1 MILGST
7 ITPEEGV
14 PFAAEIFV
22 SNLEK
27 TLQYYCEVLGFEIHR
42 LDKKG
47 RFAALKFNNSIF
59 MVQEEDNL
67 EKLRRVG
74 VSLRFIIDARRNL
87 QRISPAVT
95 KPRQENPKG
104 FVTDIDGYYKKVKSR
119 GAIIYEPLEM
129 MDYGLRRFKVKD
141 PEGYIIKFCISP

>member
-67 EKLRRVG
+67 EKLQRVG

-87 QRISPAVT
+87 QRISPAVSRINKSLSMSKMKSLNT
-95 KPRQENPKG
+95 SKTESFLSSRESQKKEDSRNHKTTTRKP
-104 FVTDIDGYYKKVKSR
+104 
-119 GAIIYEPLEM
+119 
-129 MDYGLRRFKVKD
+129 
-141 PEGYIIKFCISP
+141 